1 MVLSFDAVAGV
12 NSSSVV
18 PEPWI
23 GRDSFFASW
32 SMAPTVGDRHA
43 QE

>member
-12 NSSSVV
+12 ISSSVV

-23 GRDSFFASW
+23 GRDPYFASW
-32 SMAPTVGDRHA
+32 SMAPAVGDRHA